1 MLSAA
6 AILGIASI
14 AVSQAESVV
23 DTPVTISDVAEGQD
37 VVENA
42 PQKLGDDTQAA
53 ADTTDGAAPAD
64 AAATATD
71 GADAAAPAEATAAA
85 APAAEEPIPE
95 DTPQVQKLIALY
107 PNLIARIQPVAKV
120 CFEDD
125 EVCDVTAR
133 SAGPAA
139 GDGPRDGKDVYNAVC
154 QTCHAS
160 GLLGSPMLGDAGAW
174 GPRIAKG
181 TETLYTHA
189 INGFNAMPAKGGADI
204 PDEEV
209 QSAVD
214 YMIGE
219 ASQFLLVASY
229 YLVDSKLHLAKW
241 FLG

>member
-23 DTPVTISDVAEGQD
+23 DTPVTVSDVAEGQE
-37 VVENA
+37 VVDNLPE
-42 PQKLGDDTQAA
+42 KLGDDTKAA
-53 ADTTDGAAPAD
+53 ADTTDGAAATDEAAQAD
-64 AAATATD
+64 ATD
-71 GADAAAPAEATAAA
+71 AEAPAEEATAAA
-85 APAAEEPIPE
+85 APAAEEEPIPQ

-139 GDGPRDGKDVYNAVC
+139 GDGPRDGKAVYSAVC

-181 TETLYTHA
+181 KDTLYTHA

-214 YMIGE
+214 YMVDE
-219 ASQFLLVASY
+219 AS
-229 YLVDSKLHLAKW
+229 
-241 FLG
+241 

>member
-14 AVSQAESVV
+14 AVSQAESAV
-23 DTPVTISDVAEGQD
+23 DTPVTISAVAEGKD

-42 PQKLGDDTQAA
+42 PQKLGDEPQAA
-53 ADTTDGAAPAD
+53 ADTTDGAATAGAD
-64 AAATATD
+64 VVATD
-71 GADAAAPAEATAAA
+71 APAEATAAA
-85 APAAEEPIPE
+85 VPAAVEEPIPQ

-107 PNLIARIQPVAKV
+107 PNLIARIQPVGQV
-120 CFEDD
+120 CFE
-125 EVCDVTAR
+125 EGEICNVTVRA
-133 SAGPAA
+133 SGPAA
-139 GDGPRDGKDVYNAVC
+139 GDGPRDGKAVYNAVC
-154 QTCHAS
+154 QTCHTS

-181 TETLYTHA
+181 KDTLYTHA

-214 YMIGE
+214 YMVDE
-219 ASQFLLVASY
+219 AS
-229 YLVDSKLHLAKW
+229 
-241 FLG
+241 

>member
-53 ADTTDGAAPAD
+53 ADTTDGAAP
-64 AAATATD
+64 
-71 GADAAAPAEATAAA
+71 ADAAAPAEATAAA

-219 ASQFLLVASY
+219 ASQFLVISCQLVSY
-229 YLVDSKLHLAKW
+229 IQPNDFQADELTV
-241 FLG
+241 

>member
-1 MLSAA
+1 MRKVVMLSAA

-23 DTPVTISDVAEGQD
+23 DTPVTVSDVAEGQA

-53 ADTTDGAAPAD
+53 ADTTDAAATDATAD
-64 AAATATD
+64 AAN
-71 GADAAAPAEATAAA
+71 ADAPAEATAAA
-85 APAAEEPIPE
+85 PAAVEEPIPQ

-139 GDGPRDGKDVYNAVC
+139 GDGPRDGKAVYSAVC

-174 GPRIAKG
+174 GPRISKG
-181 TETLYTHA
+181 KDTLYTHA

-209 QSAVD
+209 QNAVD
-214 YMIGE
+214 YMVE
-219 ASQFLLVASY
+219 QAS
-229 YLVDSKLHLAKW
+229 
-241 FLG
+241 

>member
-1 MLSAA
+1 MRKVVMLSAA

-14 AVSQAESVV
+14 AVSQAESAI
-23 DTPVTISDVAEGQD
+23 DTPVTISAVAEGKE

-42 PQKLGDDTQAA
+42 PQKLGDEPQAA
-53 ADTTDGAAPAD
+53 ADTTDGAASAD
-64 AAATATD
+64 ATAQTDATATD
-71 GADAAAPAEATAAA
+71 APAEATAAA
-85 APAAEEPIPE
+85 PAAVEEPIPQ

-107 PNLIARIQPVAKV
+107 PNLIARIQPVAKI
-120 CFEDD
+120 CFEED

-139 GDGPRDGKDVYNAVC
+139 GDGPRDGKAVYNAVC

-160 GLLGSPMLGDAGAW
+160 GLLCSPKLGDAGAW

-181 TETLYTHA
+181 KDTLYTHA

-209 QSAVD
+209 QNAVD
-214 YMIGE
+214 YMVGE
-219 ASQFLLVASY
+219 AS
-229 YLVDSKLHLAKW
+229 
-241 FLG
+241 

>member
-14 AVSQAESVV
+14 AVSQAEDIV
-23 DTPVTISDVAEGQD
+23 DTPVTVTDVAEGQE
-37 VVENA
+37 VVEEA
-42 PQKLGDDTQAA
+42 PQTLGGEPQAA

-64 AAATATD
+64 
-71 GADAAAPAEATAAA
+71 GAAA
-85 APAAEEPIPE
+85 APATDEEPIPQ

-107 PNLIARIQPVAKV
+107 PNLIARIQPVATV

-133 SAGPAA
+133 SSGPSA
-139 GDGPRDGKDVYNAVC
+139 GDGPRDGKAVYNAVC
-154 QTCHAS
+154 HTCHAS
-160 GLLGSPMLGDAGAW
+160 GLLGSPIFGDAGAW

-181 TETLYTHA
+181 KDTLYTHA

-209 QSAVD
+209 QNAVD
-214 YMIGE
+214 YMVAE
-219 ASQFLLVASY
+219 AS
-229 YLVDSKLHLAKW
+229 
-241 FLG
+241 

>member
-1 MLSAA
+1 MRKVVMLSAA

-14 AVSQAESVV
+14 AVSQAEEVV
-23 DTPVTISDVAEGQD
+23 DTPVTVSDVAEAQE

-53 ADTTDGAAPAD
+53 ADTTDDTAAVDASAQADGTTDD
-64 AAATATD
+64 AAAT
-71 GADAAAPAEATAAA
+71 EEMAAA
-85 APAAEEPIPE
+85 APAADEEPIPQ

-107 PNLIARIQPVAKV
+107 PNLIARIQPVATV

-133 SAGPAA
+133 SSGPSA
-139 GDGPRDGKDVYNAVC
+139 GDGPRDGKAVYNAVC
-154 QTCHAS
+154 QTCHAT
-160 GLLGSPMLGDAGAW
+160 GLLGSPMFGDAGAW

-181 TETLYTHA
+181 TDTLYTHA

-209 QSAVD
+209 QNAVD
-214 YMIGE
+214 YMVSE
-219 ASQFLLVASY
+219 AS
-229 YLVDSKLHLAKW
+229 
-241 FLG
+241 

>member
-23 DTPVTISDVAEGQD
+23 DTPVTVSDVAEGQE
-37 VVENA
+37 VVDNLPE
-42 PQKLGDDTQAA
+42 KLGEDTKAA
-53 ADTTDGAAPAD
+53 ADTTDGAAATDEDAQAD
-64 AAATATD
+64 ATD
-71 GADAAAPAEATAAA
+71 ADAPAEEATAAA
-85 APAAEEPIPE
+85 APAAEEEPIPQ

-139 GDGPRDGKDVYNAVC
+139 GDGPRDGKAVYNATC

-181 TETLYTHA
+181 KDTLYTHA

-214 YMIGE
+214 YMVDE
-219 ASQFLLVASY
+219 AS
-229 YLVDSKLHLAKW
+229 
-241 FLG
+241 

>member
-37 VVENA
+37 VGENA

-71 GADAAAPAEATAAA
+71 GADA
-85 APAAEEPIPE
+85 AAEEPIPE

-219 ASQFLLVASY
+219 AS
-229 YLVDSKLHLAKW
+229 
-241 FLG
+241 

>member
-1 MLSAA
+1 MRKVVMLSAA

-14 AVSQAESVV
+14 AVSQAEDVA
-23 DTPVTISDVAEGQD
+23 DTAVTVSDVAEAQD

-53 ADTTDGAAPAD
+53 ADTTDDTAAVDASAQADGTTDD
-64 AAATATD
+64 AAAT
-71 GADAAAPAEATAAA
+71 EEMAAA
-85 APAAEEPIPE
+85 APAADEEPIPQ

-133 SAGPAA
+133 SSGPSA
-139 GDGPRDGKDVYNAVC
+139 GDGPRDGKAVYNAVC
-154 QTCHAS
+154 HTCHAT
-160 GLLGSPMLGDAGAW
+160 GLLGSPMFGDAGAW

-181 TETLYTHA
+181 TDTLYTHA

-209 QSAVD
+209 QNAVD
-214 YMIGE
+214 YMVSE
-219 ASQFLLVASY
+219 AS
-229 YLVDSKLHLAKW
+229 
-241 FLG
+241 

>member
-23 DTPVTISDVAEGQD
+23 DTPVTVSDVAEGQE
-37 VVENA
+37 VVDNLPE
-42 PQKLGDDTQAA
+42 KLGDDTKAA
-53 ADTTDGAAPAD
+53 ADTTDGAAATDEAAAAD
-64 AAATATD
+64 ASAAE
-71 GADAAAPAEATAAA
+71 APAEETAAA
-85 APAAEEPIPE
+85 APAAEEEPIPQ

-139 GDGPRDGKDVYNAVC
+139 GDGPRDGKAVYSAVC

-181 TETLYTHA
+181 KDTLYTHA

-214 YMIGE
+214 YMVDE
-219 ASQFLLVASY
+219 AS
-229 YLVDSKLHLAKW
+229 
-241 FLG
+241 